1 MSDLNKGILKM
12 TFELKTM
19 IGRVHS
25 HLLPKD
31 FFLCTMQYRHIR
43 GIALHFIILFI
54 HF

>member
-1 MSDLNKGILKM
+1 MLYFKIFIQMSDLNKDILKM

-31 FFLCTMQYRHIR
+31 FFCVQCN
-43 GIALHFIILFI
+43 IAIFVE
-54 HF
+54 